1 MDNTTSTVRH
11 DNTDATLSTR
21 GVFIPEEG
29 EVLDVDMDTGEVLGE
44 RPAPPEEHLPHRQRH
59 LDECRDK
66 EEVLEWSG
74 ENTTKNIEQGRSS
87 ERLRWTDAAMEE
99 VLGSSLTKDQAQK
112 FTALCDLIVTRNV
125 ILEDHTRD
133 IAEHLAVYTNH
144 ISGYLK
150 AFEANGLIR
159 FRRKNVFG
167 RGRHIILVNPT
178 ICWRG
183 YFHAGGDDVDED
195 GRRPYCSASVFSR
208 EHKKAVQRWTLDAV
222 SYAAR
227 KHTGMSEGPCP
238 VVPERTSDDIFEEA
252 SLDWLDW
259 LSRKYSQPL
268 STRSSHEPCV

>member
-1 MDNTTSTVRH
+1 MDNATSTVRH
-11 DNTDATLSTR
+11 GYTDTTSSTR
-21 GVFIPEEG
+21 GILIPEEG

-44 RPAPPEEHLPHRQRH
+44 RPVPPEENLPHRQRH

-87 ERLRWTDAAMEE
+87 ERLRWTDAAMES

-112 FTALCDLIVTRNV
+112 FTTLCGLIVTRNV

-133 IAEHLAVYTNH
+133 IAEHLA
-144 ISGYLK
+144 ISPKNLALYFK

-159 FRRKNVFG
+159 FHRKNVFG

-183 YFHAGGDDVDED
+183 YFHAGGDDIDEN
-195 GRRPYCSASVFSR
+195 GNRPYCSASVFSR
-208 EHKKAVQRWTLDAV
+208 DHKKAVQRWTLSAV
-222 SYAAR
+222 GYAAR
-227 KHTGMSEGPCP
+227 SHTGMSQGPCP
-238 VVPERTSDDIFEEA
+238 VVPERTSDDILEES
-252 SLDWLDW
+252 SLEWHDGLREKHGQYP
-259 LSRKYSQPL
+259 STCRSYSL
-268 STRSSHEPCV
+268 